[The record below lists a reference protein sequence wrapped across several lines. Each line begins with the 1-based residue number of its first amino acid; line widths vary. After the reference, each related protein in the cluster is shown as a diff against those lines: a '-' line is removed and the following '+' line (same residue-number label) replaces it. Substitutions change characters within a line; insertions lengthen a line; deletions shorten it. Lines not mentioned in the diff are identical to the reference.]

1 MFSNKVCT
9 QNQVMIDDRLVT
21 MTQEEMEATIN
32 KFEETL
38 VTLRDLRMHLILDIY
53 LEEVIRIEIEN
64 KIKDEYTGELASF
77 YIYSGKSKQE
87 TSGSFEKWSCGQ
99 SGL

>member
-1 MFSNKVCT
+1 
-9 QNQVMIDDRLVT
+9 MIDDRLVT

-64 KIKDEYTGELASF
+64 KIKDEYTGELAIF
-77 YIYSGKSKQE
+77 LQLQWKV
-87 TSGSFEKWSCGQ
+87 
-99 SGL
+99 

>member
-1 MFSNKVCT
+1 
-9 QNQVMIDDRLVT
+9 MIDDRLVT

-64 KIKDEYTGELASF
+64 KIKDEYTGELAIFLKLQWKLEIRDSWTF
-77 YIYSGKSKQE
+77 
-87 TSGSFEKWSCGQ
+87 
-99 SGL
+99 